1 MIDDE
6 DLFAV
11 RAKVQR
17 RPAKALAKPECK
29 PIPETMPLAQVT
41 PEICKSA
48 PDYAE
53 PMQSDGQNAK
63 SVNRSAI
70 CQPSGLVASFSCVCG
85 AQDEVREPAPETV
98 ACWNCKTRRMK
109 RWASHDTPFV
119 SARQATAEER
129 ALSGQPD

>member
-17 RPAKALAKPECK
+17 RPAKAK
-29 PIPETMPLAQVT
+29 PETMPVGVKRET
-41 PEICKSA
+41 G
-48 PDYAE
+48 AE
-53 PMQSDGQNAK
+53 SC
-63 SVNRSAI
+63 VIR
-70 CQPSGLVASFSCVCG
+70 QPSGLVASFSCVCG

-98 ACWNCKTRRMK
+98 ACWSCKTRRMK

-129 ALSGQPD
+129 ALSGQPE

>member
-1 MIDDE
+1 MTGGMIDDE

-11 RAKVQR
+11 RPKVQR
-17 RPAKALAKPECK
+17 RPPKALAKPECK
-29 PIPETMPLAQVT
+29 PIPETPPVAQVERT
-41 PEICKSA
+41 RTISETTAQAQPNPKTA
-48 PDYAE
+48 P
-53 PMQSDGQNAK
+53 
-63 SVNRSAI
+63 I

-129 ALSGQPD
+129 ALSGLPE